1 MKDVTKEVI
10 KKIEKE
16 NVKPIPKWEFKA
28 KELLTMLFFCLN
40 IVVGALGTSII
51 IFLIKNNEV
60 VFDGSYVKNFGE
72 WIILSIPF
80 VWFLLTVLGLV
91 LAFLFLKKT
100 KDGYR
105 YDFWVL
111 VVVNLILSISIGS
124 VIYSLGY
131 TEKLNNYFNTNIPSY
146 SRYFDPR
153 VNVWSRP
160 ASGYL
165 AGTIVEVKEDVIIVD
180 FNLKRWNIDIKDLNI
195 IIAGRVSLVIG
206 EKIKVIGKQTGD
218 NTFKALEIRP
228 WMGGA
233 MRRGNMMQ

>member
-1 MKDVTKEVI
+1 MRNVTKDVI
-10 KKIEKE
+10 QKIEME
-16 NVKPIPKWEFKA
+16 NVKPIPKWEFKV
-28 KELLTMLFFCLN
+28 KEILTMLFFCLN
-40 IVVGALGTSII
+40 IVIGALGTSII

-80 VWFLLTVLGLV
+80 VWFILTAIGLV

-100 KDGYR
+100 KEGYR

-111 VVVNLILSISIGS
+111 VVVNLVLSISIGS

-131 TEKLNNYFNTNIPSY
+131 TEKLNEYFNTNIPSY

-165 AGTIVEVKEDVIIVD
+165 AGTIFEVKQDLIIVD
-180 FNLKRWNIDIKDLNI
+180 FNQKRWVVNIVDSNVR
-195 IIAGRVSLVIG
+195 GRVSLVLG
-206 EKIKVIGKQTGD
+206 EKIKVIGVQTGD
-218 NTFKALEIRP
+218 KTFKASEIRP
-228 WMGGA
+228 WMGK
-233 MRRGNMMQ
+233 MMERGNMMQ